1 MTGDAGMAGQIQNGI
16 SGDRC
21 IGAESVVGRLLG
33 TGLGSGVF
41 SVGGSKPGFLGFK
54 AAIGRRESPLKKRTP
69 PPSCRVK
76 KLGDMA
82 SKESFWNSSR
92 LMAQQIVGLME
103 EPW

>member
-16 SGDRC
+16 SGNRC

-54 AAIGRRESPLKKRTP
+54 AAIGRRESPLEKRTP
-69 PPSCRVK
+69 PLLVV
-76 KLGDMA
+76 
-82 SKESFWNSSR
+82 SR
-92 LMAQQIVGLME
+92 NWATWHRRKFAGTV
-103 EPW
+103 PA

>member
-1 MTGDAGMAGQIQNGI
+1 LGKIGIIKRGIPGTNAGTAGGGGMTGDAGMAGQIQNGI

-54 AAIGRRESPLKKRTP
+54 GFAGTHFPESGKK
-69 PPSCRVK
+69 SH
-76 KLGDMA
+76 
-82 SKESFWNSSR
+82 
-92 LMAQQIVGLME
+92 
-103 EPW
+103 